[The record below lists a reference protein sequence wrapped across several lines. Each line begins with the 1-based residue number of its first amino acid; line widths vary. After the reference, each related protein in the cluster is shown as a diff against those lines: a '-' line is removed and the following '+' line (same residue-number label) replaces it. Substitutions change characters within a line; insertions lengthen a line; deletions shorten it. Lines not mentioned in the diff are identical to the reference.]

1 MSESRFRPPGSPP
14 SMLGG
19 LTHELRTPLNSILMM
34 AEMLTESLEGDG
46 TEASKER
53 ELRHARNIS
62 RAVRDVLE
70 LVDHAGEL
78 GRIEGGRTP
87 PAVRAVAVAD
97 LARRI
102 EEAAEPDEPE
112 GKTEAEPTSPVD
124 VCMEPDAPRE
134 VATDPARLL
143 RAVELLLA
151 SAFRVSGDG
160 PVTVRLG
167 ARRGRE
173 DAPDGSAPISTLG
186 SPASSGLTVTITD
199 TGPPCSGE
207 EPQRLFVPFG
217 APDPRTVRRHGGT
230 GLGLS
235 VAWALARLLD
245 GELTAEPAREDGGCR
260 FVLSVPELGR

>member
-1 MSESRFRPPGSPP
+1 MSASRFRPPGSPP
-14 SMLGG
+14 SMLSG

-34 AEMLTESLEGDG
+34 AELLVESLEGDG
-46 TEASKER
+46 SEASKER

-70 LVDHAGEL
+70 LVDQAGEL
-78 GRIEGGRTP
+78 GRIEAERTP
-87 PAVRAVAVAD
+87 PVARSVAVAD

-102 EEAAEPDEPE
+102 QEAAEPGGSGEED
-112 GKTEAEPTSPVD
+112 EAEPLPAIEVR
-124 VCMEPDAPRE
+124 VEPDAPRE

-143 RAVELLLA
+143 RAVELLLVSA
-151 SAFRVSGDG
+151 SRVSGDG

-167 ARRGRE
+167 ARRGA
-173 DAPDGSAPISTLG
+173 APES
-186 SPASSGLTVTITD
+186 SPGTPGLTVTITD
-199 TGPPCSGE
+199 AGPPCAREGSR
-207 EPQRLFVPFG
+207 QLFVPFG

-245 GELTAEPAREDGGCR
+245 GELTTEPAREDGGCR
-260 FVLSVPELGR
+260 FVLSVPELGH